1 MKSGK
6 ITKTNF
12 SNGFLNIIDKKY
24 TGFNPIK
31 KLISR
36 VRFNLTCRKIFNTSP
51 SFGQLWSF
59 SDFIKLAEKIFFYNN
74 KSGSTLFSS
83 ASYKIGENGFVIT
96 SDVDHVNVTL
106 KLYSDTQSII
116 MEIKRTNG
124 TNMMTSLRFKENDW
138 DGTPDE
144 ADIILL
150 DNVIGII
157 NRHIVMLLRY
167 CYDRRGSYDYER
179 TIPSSTKKF

>member
-31 KLISR
+31 KLISWIKFR
-36 VRFNLTCRKIFNTSP
+36 RTCRKTFNTSP

-59 SDFIKLAEKIFFYNN
+59 SD
-74 KSGSTLFSS
+74 
-83 ASYKIGENGFVIT
+83 
-96 SDVDHVNVTL
+96 SDIDHVVITL
-106 KLYSDTQSII
+106 KLYSDTQGII
-116 MEIKRTNG
+116 MDVKRTNG
-124 TNMMTSLRFKENDW
+124 TNMVTSLKFKENDW
-138 DGTPDE
+138 EEPPKE
-144 ADIILL
+144 SDIILL

-157 NRHIVMLLRY
+157 NRHIVMLMQY
-167 CYDRRGSYDYER
+167 CYDRRGSYDYEN
-179 TIPSSTKKF
+179 TIPEVNKKF

>member
-1 MKSGK
+1 MISGK

-31 KLISR
+31 KLISWIKFR
-36 VRFNLTCRKIFNTSP
+36 RTCRKTFNTSP

-59 SDFIKLAEKIFFYNN
+59 SDFIKLAEEIFFYNN

-83 ASYKIGENGFVIT
+83 RSYKVGENGFIIT
-96 SDVDHVNVTL
+96 SDIDHVVITL
-106 KLYSDTQSII
+106 KLYSDTQGIV
-116 MEIKRTNG
+116 MDVKRTNG
-124 TNMMTSLRFKENDW
+124 TNMVTSLKFRENDW
-138 DGTPDE
+138 EEDPKE
-144 ADIILL
+144 SDIILL

-157 NRHIVMLLRY
+157 NRHIVMLMQY
-167 CYDRRGSYDYER
+167 CYDRRGSYDYEK
-179 TIPSSTKKF
+179 TIPEVNKKI

>member
-6 ITKTNF
+6 INKTNF
-12 SNGFLNIIDKKY
+12 ANGFLNIIDQKY

-36 VRFNLTCRKIFNTSP
+36 IKFNRTCRKVFNTSP

-59 SDFIKLAEKIFFYNN
+59 SDFVRLAEYIFIYQN
-74 KSGSTLFSS
+74 KPRSTLYSS
-83 ASYKIGENGFVIT
+83 NSYKVGENGFVIT
-96 SDVDHVNVTL
+96 STADNVIITL
-106 KLYSDTQSII
+106 KLYSDTQRII
-116 MEIKRTNG
+116 MDIKRTNG
-124 TNMMTSLRFKENDW
+124 TNMMTSLKFKENDW
-138 DGTPDE
+138 EEGPKE
-144 ADIILL
+144 SDIILL

-167 CYDRRGSYDYER
+167 CYDRRGSYDYEK
-179 TIPSSTKKF
+179 TIPETNKKF

>member
-31 KLISR
+31 KWISMIQFR
-36 VRFNLTCRKIFNTSP
+36 RTCRKVFNTSP

-59 SDFIKLAEKIFFYNN
+59 ADFVKLAEEIFFYNN
-74 KSGSTLFSS
+74 KSGSVLFSS
-83 ASYKIGENGFVIT
+83 NSYKIGENGFVIT
-96 SDVDHVNVTL
+96 SSIDNVIITI
-106 KLYSDTQSII
+106 KLYSDTQSIVMDI
-116 MEIKRTNG
+116 RRTNG
-124 TNMMTSLRFKENDW
+124 TNMTTTLKFKENNW
-138 DGTPDE
+138 DGTPKE
-144 ADIILL
+144 SDIILL

-167 CYDRRGSYDYER
+167 CYDRRGSYDYEK
-179 TIPSSTKKF
+179 TIPEANKKF